1 VPLPRT
7 LKSAKLLCPGE
18 GYRARPRMYV
28 LDMLALGIVAAI
40 GASLLYN
47 TSIALQ
53 ALEARQVDGEHS
65 LKPSLIGKLVRN
77 KRWLGAT
84 ALGLAGW
91 PLEIVALLLAPLTVV
106 QPCLVSGLILLLWLG
121 ATKLGEKPGRREILA
136 VTAIIAGI
144 VGVAWAAPDRSADHA
159 DTAVIGLALVLVA
172 VPIGLPYALRGRGR
186 AIGFL
191 AVLSAG
197 CGYAWTAV
205 ASKLLTDELAAGALL
220 VAAAWL
226 ATAIASE
233 GLALLSE
240 MSALQNRPATH
251 VAPVMFAV
259 QVLVPVLLAPLIF
272 GESWSTTPLN
282 GVVLVAF
289 IAVAVSGT
297 VLLAGSKAVGAVI
310 ESAHEQS

>member
-1 VPLPRT
+1 
-7 LKSAKLLCPGE
+7 
-18 GYRARPRMYV
+18 V
-28 LDMLALGIVAAI
+28 LGLGIAAAV

-53 ALEARQVDGEHS
+53 ALEVRQVPGEHS
-65 LKPSLIGKLVRN
+65 LRPSLIGRLIRN

-121 ATKLGEKPGRREILA
+121 ATKLGERPGRREFAA
-136 VTAIIAGI
+136 VAAIIAGI
-144 VGVAWAAPDRSADHA
+144 AGVAWAAPERTTDHA
-159 DTAVIGLALVLVA
+159 DTAVILLALALVA
-172 VPIGLPYALRGRGR
+172 IPIALPYLLRGR
-186 AIGFL
+186 AVAAGFI

-197 CGYAWTAV
+197 CGYAWTAI

-226 ATAIASE
+226 ATAVASE

-240 MSALQNRPATH
+240 MSALQKRPATH

-259 QVLVPVLLAPLIF
+259 QVLVPVVLAPLIF
-272 GESWSTTPLN
+272 GESWSETPLG
-282 GVVLVAF
+282 GVALVAF
-289 IAVAVSGT
+289 MATVVAGV
-297 VLLAGSKAVGAVI
+297 VLLAGSRAVGAVI
-310 ESAHEQS
+310 ESAHEGDG